1 MDELQGFHHT
11 HRRGLHGKRLLKHGG
26 VDSPLYDASE
36 EDNDG
41 KGDEASSL
49 SGSYN
54 PQRRPAMIPDPSP
67 SLNVGDG
74 RQLNLPLTT
83 HDPNHH
89 SAQAVAPNVQSNISE
104 TLRRERADSP
114 TYDGDVESSTT
125 GNKDPHTA
133 SPDTI
138 ISPSLSTV
146 QGRLIDPRSDDSTAS
161 SATSWKFS
169 KGSHSPPRAG
179 ETKSHRGSLHSP
191 RNAPSVSLPSAAC
204 EPESTTVPPNLHV
217 PSAYTVDD
225 IRAYVQAAIDQDPS
239 AGRTYR
245 PKPPPKGRPVRVYA
259 DGVYDIFHFGHALQL
274 RQAKLSFPSV
284 HLLVGVS
291 SDELCSEHKSRTV
304 MTHAERCES
313 VRHCRWVDE
322 IVPDAPWVVDQ
333 AFMDKHRIDYVA
345 HDDDPYKGSDGS
357 DDLYHYVKMTGQFIP
372 TRRTPGVSTSELLE
386 RIVAGYREGDWDA
399 KLVKIGHP
407 ELTSRAPSRA
417 TSRPESR
424 VGGLQPLDGPQVD
437 SSK

>member
-1 MDELQGFHHT
+1 MRQVC
-11 HRRGLHGKRLLKHGG
+11 LLTNQLSHF
-26 VDSPLYDASE
+26 DINSSRSIE

-259 DGVYDIFHFGHALQL
+259 DGVYDIFHFGFVYFSKILVQDTHYSLCRHALQL

-357 DDLYHYVKMTGQFIP
+357 DDLYHYVKMTG
-372 TRRTPGVSTSELLE
+372 SC
-386 RIVAGYREGDWDA
+386 RIWNISPPS
-399 KLVKIGHP
+399 LIGII
-407 ELTSRAPSRA
+407 SRAVHPDSKDARRLDVGA
-417 TSRPESR
+417 TGTHCRWIPR
-424 VGGLQPLDGPQVD
+424 RGLGRQIGKDWSP
-437 SSK
+437 